1 MRKRFIIW
9 WQTRK
14 RGGALSRVLA
24 RENRKERIKNLKKN
38 MMHDLMVG
46 HNIGD
51 YTMQNADLEIF
62 IKLDRN
68 PPLSKLEELH
78 LRYRGNDLNY
88 RG

>member
-1 MRKRFIIW
+1 MRKRLIIW

-14 RGGALSRVLA
+14 RGGKLARFLSREA
-24 RENRKERIKNLKKN
+24 RKENIKNLKKN

>member
-1 MRKRFIIW
+1 
-9 WQTRK
+9 
-14 RGGALSRVLA
+14 
-24 RENRKERIKNLKKN
+24 
-38 MMHDLMVG
+38 MHDLMVG

-51 YTMQNADLEIF
+51 YTMQNSDLEIF